1 MGSDRSVIIMNT
13 DWQKNLKEQIDGE
26 VYFDANTLGMYAT
39 DASVY
44 QIFPIAVVV
53 PKSDEDVLRVHR
65 LAAKHKLSILP
76 RGAGT
81 SLAGQTVGESIVID
95 FSKYLNK
102 IIEFNAGEKWIRVQP
117 GLIHSELNAFLQA
130 YGLLYGPDPATSS
143 RANLG
148 GIVANNSSGS
158 RSIVYGKAV
167 DHILDIKMVTADGE
181 ILTFKELN
189 AKQWRERVEQKDHEG
204 RIYKTLNEV
213 MDADRSL
220 IMDRFPKVM
229 RRVSGY
235 NLDEFLD
242 EERWNLSKLICGSE
256 GTLGS
261 ILELR
266 LNLVDLPKFRGVCP
280 VHYHDR
286 MDAIRQVKDI
296 LAFGPSAVE
305 LMDNHVIQAA
315 LTNPSTQEISGFIH
329 GEPGAI
335 LIVEFFG
342 DSMEEVDQKYQ
353 NLQKFLGAERVSYHA
368 AFYPEGKVYRHIW
381 DVRKKGLGLLLSVRT
396 DEKPVTVIEDACVPV
411 EFLANYVE
419 DIMGKCKKLNIP
431 VILYAHASVGVLHI
445 RPKMNLRLEKDI
457 AKFKELSEYSLER
470 VIAYKGSFSGEH
482 GDGISRSYGIPAF
495 FGEQLYADF
504 KKIKEVF
511 DPEYR
516 MNPGKIVDALPM
528 DSHFRYGSSYA
539 DLELDT
545 VYHYRKELSFAS
557 LVHMCNGV
565 GLCQRVSGGVMCP
578 SYKASLDE
586 KDSTRGRANA
596 LRLTM
601 SGQLN
606 EGNLAHEELLQV
618 LDLCVS
624 CKSCKTECPSNVDIA
639 KLKSE
644 IQQWHYD
651 QKGFGLRGWFIIWS
665 DHFARWFSG
674 PLSTLVNGVTK
685 SKAFRWILQIL
696 AKIDARRKLDSYA
709 KISLN
714 KWFKKHFR
722 PTAKGERVLLFA
734 DTYINYHQVE
744 IGRAIVN
751 LLDKLDYRVELIDT
765 GGSKRPLISN
775 GFLKRARK
783 KGEKIAKIIEKKL
796 ENSTPI
802 IVCEPSS
809 YSALVE
815 DIPDLI
821 DDVDAGKKMKE
832 HIISLEHFL
841 ADFVDDINDDC
852 VFSSTEKHH
861 VIHGHCHQKAME
873 GTAFLEKIF
882 KATEGT
888 YEVLD
893 VGCCG
898 MAGAFGFEK
907 EHYDFSRKIF
917 DGDLGQKLKRFDDG
931 QLILASGFSCR
942 HQIDDLS
949 GKEVKHWIEVL
960 DYKRG

>member
-1 MGSDRSVIIMNT
+1 VYT
-13 DWQKNLKEQIDGE
+13 DWQKDLKERISGE
-26 VYFDANTLGMYAT
+26 VYFDPNTLGMYAT

-44 QIFPIAVVV
+44 QIFPKAVVV
-53 PKSDEDVLRVHR
+53 PKDEEDVKVVHE
-65 LAAKHKLSILP
+65 LARAHRLSILP

-95 FSKYLNK
+95 FSKYMNGIL
-102 IIEFNAGEKWIRVQP
+102 EFEPDEKWIRVQP
-117 GLIHSELNAFLQA
+117 GLIHSELNDFLKS
-130 YGLLYGPDPATSS
+130 YGLLYAPDPATSN
-143 RANLG
+143 RANIG

-158 RSIVYGKAV
+158 RSIVFGKAI
-167 DHILDIKMVTADGE
+167 DHLLEVKMLSASGE
-181 ILTFKELN
+181 LLTFKELN
-189 AKQWRERVEQKDHEG
+189 SQQIREKIRQNDFEGHIYQSLDEIISEDAELIEQ
-204 RIYKTLNEV
+204 
-213 MDADRSL
+213 S
-220 IMDRFPKVM
+220 FPKVM

-235 NLDEFLD
+235 NLDELLD
-242 EERWNLSKLICGSE
+242 RESWNLSKLICGSE

-261 ILELR
+261 ILELK
-266 LNLVDLPKFRGVCP
+266 LKLVDLPKFRGLSP

-286 MDAIRQVKDI
+286 LEAIAQVKN
-296 LAFGPSAVE
+296 LLPFGPSAVE
-305 LMDNHVIQAA
+305 LLDEHVIRTAMN
-315 LTNPSTQEISGFIH
+315 NPSTREIAYFI
-329 GEPGAI
+329 EEDPGAI

-342 DSMEEVDQKYQ
+342 DSKEEVENKY
-353 NLQKFLGAERVSYHA
+353 LKLKAYLDSEDLSYHA
-368 AFYPEGKVYRHIW
+368 PFYEEGSTYQHIW
-381 DVRKKGLGLLLSVRT
+381 EVRKKGLGLLLSRRT
-396 DEKPVTVIEDACVPV
+396 DDKPVTVIEDACVPV
-411 EFLANYVE
+411 EALASYVK
-419 DIMGKCKKLNIP
+419 DIVAICEELDVE

-445 RPKMNLRLEKDI
+445 RPIMDMRKEADIEKFRKLSKFSLEKVR
-457 AKFKELSEYSLER
+457 L
-470 VIAYKGSFSGEH
+470 YKGSFSGEH
-482 GDGISRSYGIPAF
+482 GDGISRSYGIPIF
-495 FGEQLYADF
+495 FGEKIYSDF

-516 MNPGKIVDALPM
+516 MNPGKIVEAYPM
-528 DSHFRYGSSYA
+528 DSNLRYGPTYR
-539 DLELDT
+539 DLGLST

-565 GLCQRVSGGVMCP
+565 GVCQRVSGGVMCP

-606 EGNLAHEELLQV
+606 GGDMAHRELLEV

-624 CKSCKTECPSNVDIA
+624 CKSCKTECPSNVDMA

-644 IQQWHYD
+644 VLQWHYD
-651 QKGFGLRGWFIIWS
+651 KKGIGLRGWFIIWS
-665 DHFARWFSG
+665 DRFAQWFSG
-674 PLSTLVNGVTK
+674 PLSAVVNGVTK
-685 SKAFRWILQIL
+685 SKVFRYALQFV
-696 AKIDARRKLDSYA
+696 AKIDARRKLDKYGR
-709 KISLN
+709 ISLK
-714 KWFKKHFR
+714 KWHRKHFR
-722 PTAKGERVLLFA
+722 ATATGERVLLFA

-744 IGRAIVN
+744 IGQAIVS
-751 LLDKLDYRVELIDT
+751 LLDKMNYRVDLIDT

-775 GFLKRARK
+775 GFLKKAKK
-783 KGEKIAKIIEKKL
+783 KGEKIARLL
-796 ENSTPI
+796 ERELDKSTPI
-802 IVCEPSS
+802 IVCEPSA

-821 DDVDAGKKMKE
+821 DELDLGDKMKE
-832 HIISLEHFL
+832 HVISLEHFV
-841 ADFVDDINDDC
+841 ADFVDKMEGTK
-852 VFSSTEKHH
+852 VFQSTERQH

-873 GTAFLEKIF
+873 GTVYLERIF
-882 KATEGT
+882 EATEGS

-907 EHYDFSRKIF
+907 EHYDFSKKIF
-917 DGDLGQKLKRFDDG
+917 DGDLGKKLERFSDD

-960 DYKRG
+960 DYKVE